1 MRIRSQIST
10 SIYDDDNCYHHDNQ
24 KGTHTHIYMYIIY
37 CILLRCGQ
45 GPSVPVVSIVSAYIK
60 NLYFVIIMRCY

>member
-10 SIYDDDNCYHHDNQ
+10 SIYDDDNGCHHDNQ
-24 KGTHTHIYMYIIY
+24 KGTHTHMYIIY
-37 CILLRCGQ
+37 RILLRCGQ

-60 NLYFVIIMRCY
+60 KI